1 MHPHSAVTDPAS
13 ATASRE
19 VHASSGPGT
28 PASTNTDGA
37 SLAALTALLDAH
49 AKDEALRLERAHAE
63 HRSFVEILLR
73 EHREALRAQSEAH
86 AAQMAQLHRD
96 VLAEHRAELAR
107 VAEAHADHLA
117 QVLAQHRQAAPN
129 QREHTPPDD
138 GLRSAL
144 IEHSRCQREANQD
157 IAEHIGALTTIVADL
172 GQTVG
177 MMAMAAVHPSNG
189 ALTAPAMAAAD
200 HSEPTAAPSAPV
212 TTDSVDPRP
221 TLILAEPG
229 SRFVRASLEAT
240 ALPGASTA
248 ASATAS
254 DRTRVL
260 QCVGDDRKQANLG
273 VSGEGGGP
281 PGSSAL
287 ARAPIAAREEPD
299 GGGYQA
305 E

>member
-1 MHPHSAVTDPAS
+1 M
-13 ATASRE
+13 
-19 VHASSGPGT
+19 
-28 PASTNTDGA
+28 
-37 SLAALTALLDAH
+37 AALTALLDAH
-49 AKDEALRLERAHAE
+49 AKDEALRLERVHAE
-63 HRSFVEILLR
+63 HRSFVELLLR
-73 EHREALRAQSEAH
+73 DHREALRAQSEAH
-86 AAQMAQLHRD
+86 AAQTAQLLRD

-117 QVLAQHRQAAPN
+117 QVLAQHRQDAPN
-129 QREHTPPDD
+129 QREHTAPDD
-138 GLRSAL
+138 ELRSAL

-177 MMAMAAVHPSNG
+177 MMAMATVHPSNS
-189 ALTAPAMAAAD
+189 ALAPVMAAAD
-200 HSEPTAAPSAPV
+200 RSEPTAAPSAPI
-212 TTDSVDPRP
+212 TTGSVDPRP

-229 SRFVRASLEAT
+229 SRLVSASLEAT

-248 ASATAS
+248 ASAAAS
-254 DRTRVL
+254 DRARVL
-260 QCVGDDRKQANLG
+260 QCVGDDWKQANLG